1 VPKLRIGYVPNSPD
15 MGHPADRRRLVYW
28 AKKRGHE
35 ITLDLNQRH
44 DVLVLSGRA
53 DLTAWSEKKNRSPL
67 ILDLVDGYLGKER
80 LWRDWVRGT
89 GKVITGHNSGTPR
102 PYRKIVGDACKFAQ
116 AVICETVEQRET
128 ILPYCA
134 NTHSILDFHEEFPIL
149 PFNQELKIEENFPA
163 LMWEGL
169 PFTAKGLLLLEKAF
183 LEISNTNPISLE
195 MVTDLRYPLFLGKYY
210 YQSTEKILKTIPKM
224 LGNRFRLTEW
234 NLEAVVEAAKRSHMA
249 VLPLDPSGTLN
260 PLKAE
265 NRLLMMWRIGLPT
278 LASPSMAYLRVMKD
292 TGIDGICSTP
302 LEWNEKISE
311 LMESADLRK
320 ETVENGQQY
329 IRDTHSEKLV
339 LEAWDELFESVI

>member
-1 VPKLRIGYVPNSPD
+1 MPKLRIGYVPNSPD

-35 ITLDLNQRH
+35 ITLDLNQQQ

-53 DLTAWSEKKNRSPL
+53 DLTMWSERKNRSPL
-67 ILDLVDGYLGKER
+67 ILDLVDGYLGKEH
-80 LWRDWVRGT
+80 LWRDWVRGA

-102 PYRKIVGDACKFAQ
+102 PYRKIVGDACKLAQ

-149 PFNQELKIEENFPA
+149 SFNQELKGENFPA

-169 PFTAKGLLLLEKAF
+169 PFTARGLLLLEEAF
-183 LEISNTNPISLE
+183 LEIRKTQPISLE
-195 MVTDLRYPLFLGKYY
+195 IVTDLKYPLLLGKYY
-210 YQSTEKILKTIPKM
+210 YQSTEKILKNIPTI
-224 LGNRFRLTEW
+224 LGNRFKLTEW
-234 NLEAVVEAAKRSHMA
+234 NLEAVVEAAKRSRMA

-278 LASPSMAYLRVMKD
+278 LVSPSLAYLRVMRD
-292 TGIDGICSTP
+292 TGIDGIWSAP
-302 LEWNEKISE
+302 REWNKKISE
-311 LMESADLRK
+311 HMGSVELRK
-320 ETVENGQQY
+320 ESVEKGQQY
-329 IRDTHSEKLV
+329 IRDTHSEKIV
-339 LEAWDELFESVI
+339 LEAWDKLFESVV